1 MSKSISNKNKKSL
14 KHIKRLNHEVNSY
27 INSIRPF
34 EPHDS
39 SVPTY
44 EISSGSVYVL
54 NKPLSCTVTNKGDRL
69 LNDTALF
76 EAFNR
81 SRKGE
86 QRINGMPAVIGAN
99 NLLPYVTPEIRELA
113 QRVYYEDK
121 NGNTRYGYRAELI
134 GSICTLYSRLNR
146 QGRLHH
152 TQYDLYWRCI
162 EMMEESVSSSIV
174 SLIDE
179 ACGIAR
185 SANETPATNALMYMT
200 TLKNQLSAVPVE
212 GMFPIAFYE
221 QMHRVYNHEFHG
233 MGNTQQ
239 WVAQVT
245 LCYVYSLLPSEVQS
259 FLKESRTYSD
269 KGHPKHKIYQRLT
282 EDIGYAILKAHI
294 SEVTGLLR
302 ACPSGQPHVFK
313 ALFQTFAENKQND
326 FVNIDFD
333 YYMQENDEN
342 RELSR
347 ELELAS

>member
-1 MSKSISNKNKKSL
+1 M
-14 KHIKRLNHEVNSY
+14 
-27 INSIRPF
+27 
-34 EPHDS
+34 
-39 SVPTY
+39 
-44 EISSGSVYVL
+44 
-54 NKPLSCTVTNKGDRL
+54 TNKGHRL

-86 QRINGMPAVIGAN
+86 KRLDGMPAVIGAN
-99 NLLPYVTPEIRELA
+99 NLLPHVTPEIQELA

-121 NGNTRYGYRAELI
+121 NGNTRYGYRAELV
-134 GSICTLYSRLNR
+134 GSICILYSRLKR
-146 QGRLHH
+146 EGQLHH

-185 SANETPATNALMYMT
+185 SASETPATDALKKMT
-200 TLKNQLSAVPVE
+200 TLKNQLSAVPVD
-212 GMFPIAFYE
+212 GMFPVAFYE
-221 QMHRVYNHEFHG
+221 QVHRVYGHKFRG
-233 MGNTQQ
+233 MGKTQQ

-245 LCYVYSLLPSEVQS
+245 LRYVYSLLPPEVQS
-259 FLKESRTYSD
+259 FLKKSRTYSD

-282 EDIGYAILKAHI
+282 EDIGYAILKSHI

-302 ACPSGQPHVFK
+302 ACPSGQPRKFK
-313 ALFQTFAENKQND
+313 SLFQTFAENKQND
-326 FVNIDFD
+326 FVNIDIDFD
-333 YYMQENDEN
+333 YYIQESDEN